1 MFIVFEGIDGSGKT
15 TQAEL
20 LFKRLSGLGTRV
32 ELLREPGG
40 TKLGEGVRELLLH
53 RADLD
58 INANTEFL
66 LFSASR
72 AQLVAEKIIPML
84 NQDITVIVDRYF
96 YSSIAYQGFGRGI
109 PISSIEAVSEFATQA
124 LAPDIVF
131 LIRLDAKTAVHRRK
145 TAKREADRMEDSEI
159 RFFEKVNEGFEYCAR
174 KEPDRFV
181 IVDGMN
187 TIEKIAENIFDAV
200 ALRMKRAME
209 ERNAK

>member
-20 LFKRLSGLGTRV
+20 LFKRLSGRGTRV

-159 RFFEKVNEGFEYCAR
+159 RFFKKVNEGFEYCAR